1 MAYKESG
8 YRFTDP
14 IRLFKANDPYYFE
27 VDNIP
32 LKQIHEN
39 SLWLKDQLG
48 GGPGGSFLGTVT
60 RGNIEELRPYATG
73 ADRVVRVKPGRYS
86 ARINDAY
93 SRDPLSFLQQ
103 VGNLDP
109 LKQGFFGGDEWEEDV
124 ANTALQDN
132 LYLALDKF
140 KSVVASEALGS
151 EGFTGIIT
159 RWAAVNEVSTP
170 ATDPEPNDIG
180 QDFGA
185 SLEPLL
191 FFLSHPRVNS
201 ETYVKRSLYGGHMD
215 NAEGYRYSELA
226 DEALIRK
233 WRGVARTS
241 IVDVPEELT
250 VEVPE
255 FDPQDFSYIDET
267 GQVVT
272 VPGVQSRIDLVFIYS
287 KPIDR
292 KETTI
297 MDGGGKQ
304 TITTPQL
311 GIVRGAGIK
320 LDKRHINNLDVNNTK
335 TGNSQPRGTDNKIL
349 ASPADQFN
357 DQMGF
362 TAASGNDIAQN
373 IRGSFPSPDD
383 LMNLAPLISDNLESE
398 AYQLIGQTIMPVAYV
413 WVRGGGNVTIP
424 ISVDD
429 VVDIRPFFR
438 TTELTYNERV
448 GIAAAVPP
456 LSIANPA
463 VGKGQLD
470 KTAQNVKNYT
480 DAKVLALQDSI
491 EGLSVTRKVLAT
503 GIIQGG
509 AMWGPEAALINYYW
523 KQNNNLTQQELYQI
537 VADKHGYF
545 NTNPQNTTNTG
556 VSTYPAWDY
565 NTRVRVGSDARTIGI
580 PGIGNPFVSWT
591 PQNFINTYVCQ
602 KTSNDGV
609 DESIA
614 AAATRTV
621 GYTTWPA
628 SVSPSPPRLPIGA
641 NGTSEYILRNN
652 VNTGNS
658 GQNNFRTRIKSDY
671 VRRKI
676 RFNRPDNLLDYN
688 VDVTFLNCTPL
699 SQRSHASNSHV
710 EGAFQGVHIEKGYD
724 YFIIYVFF
732 NNEGLANSEDYA
744 SMLGPSV
751 TNTQTGGGNQQTQE
765 TLGDHQASWY
775 VLTQDIEESDPTP
788 IPSTAGSTALAGYS
802 GNPRIGKC
810 WLPTV
815 QFSMTGIR
823 TGDITSGHIN
833 HHYNMTP
840 PNAFGGSQTLVLDDF
855 DI

>member
-170 ATDPEPNDIG
+170 ATDPEPPDIG

-383 LMNLAPLISDNLESE
+383 LMNLAPLISDNLESA

-413 WVRGGGNVTIP
+413 WVRGSGNVTIP

-480 DAKVLALQDSI
+480 DAKITELQGNL

-503 GIIQGG
+503 GVIQGG
-509 AMWGPEAALINYYW
+509 SLWGPEGALMNYYW
-523 KQNNNLTQQELYQI
+523 RQNNNLTQQELFQI
-537 VADKHGYF
+537 IADKHGYF
-545 NTNPQNTTNTG
+545 PIGALYQATNG
-556 VSTYPAWDY
+556 ILAYPAWDL
-565 NTRVRVGSDARTIGI
+565 NTRCRIGSDSRAIGT
-580 PGIGNPFVSWT
+580 PGLANTTKSWT

-602 KTSNDGV
+602 KYNNSDAI

-614 AAATRTV
+614 GAATRTI
-621 GYTTWPA
+621 GHNATAT
-628 SVSPSPPRLPIGA
+628 SPFVTNPKYPYGDY
-641 NGTSEYILRNN
+641 GTSEHVLRNN
-652 VNTGNS
+652 VNTGDS
-658 GQNNFRTRIKSDY
+658 GTNHFKSPLKSDY
-671 VRRKI
+671 VRKKI
-676 RFNRPDNLLDYN
+676 TFNRPDNLLDYF
-688 VDVTFLNCTPL
+688 VDVSFLNCTPL
-699 SQRSHASNSHV
+699 SQRSAANNHNI

-732 NNEGLANSEDYA
+732 NNEGLRDSEDYA
-744 SMLGPSV
+744 SLLGPSV
-751 TNTQTGGGNQQTQE
+751 TSTGISYQQTQQ
-765 TLGDHQASWY
+765 TIADHQASWY

-788 IPSTAGSTALAGYS
+788 IPSTAGSSDLAGYS

-815 QFSMTGIR
+815 QFTMTGVR
-823 TGDITSGHIN
+823 NGEATSGHIN
-833 HHYNMTP
+833 YHYNII
-840 PNAFGGSQTLVLDDF
+840 NSSGFFGGQQTLSLDNF
-855 DI
+855 DL